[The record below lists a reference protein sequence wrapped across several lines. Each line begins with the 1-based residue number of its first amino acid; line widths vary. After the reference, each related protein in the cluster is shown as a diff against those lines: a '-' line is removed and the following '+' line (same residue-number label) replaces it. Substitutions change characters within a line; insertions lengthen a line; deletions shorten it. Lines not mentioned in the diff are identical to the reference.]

1 MKENI
6 SSIILALTVFQNIAN
21 ITRLKIIKH
30 DVDTRKEIN

>member
-1 MKENI
+1 MNKQYY
-6 SSIILALTVFQNIAN
+6 SSINKVFQNIAN